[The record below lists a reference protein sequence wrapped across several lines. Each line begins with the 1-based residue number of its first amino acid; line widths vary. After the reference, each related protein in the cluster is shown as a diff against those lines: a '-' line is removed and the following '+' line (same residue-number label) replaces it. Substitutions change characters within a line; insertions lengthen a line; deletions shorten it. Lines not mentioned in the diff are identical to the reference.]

1 MCNND
6 NDNMLVK
13 LQMTPK
19 PRPNHEDQDIC
30 PVNNKTIIKKRL
42 TMLEIGGGH
51 RGSI

>member
-19 PRPNHEDQDIC
+19 PRPNHEDQDRC
-30 PVNNKTIIKKRL
+30 PVNNKTIIKKTPYNARDR
-42 TMLEIGGGH
+42 
-51 RGSI
+51 RGS